1 VLSDADES
9 RLELLRAED
18 YERAGRF
25 VRWARAE
32 TVSELTAAIEG
43 GVPGKEISQAVVL
56 VLLALLVAEI
66 AVARMVAIRRKAHE
80 AAPVRFGAGQVDA
93 DGFRSDARDALEAV
107 PAGAKE
113 AAR

>member
-1 VLSDADES
+1 MRDGSPKS
-9 RLELLRAED
+9 KRAS
-18 YERAGRF
+18 
-25 VRWARAE
+25 AR
-32 TVSELTAAIEG
+32 S

-56 VLLALLVAEI
+56 ILLALLVAEI
-66 AVARMVAIRRKAHE
+66 AVARAVAIRRKAHE

-93 DGFRSDARDALEAV
+93 DSFRSDARDALDAA